1 MTRDQVVA
9 GKNMMLVPF
18 LHGCARLPRMAL
30 SLNPLIAVAL
40 VSLSS
45 LLADVPSPG
54 RKYTTLHRMEEK
66 HLAAVHQARL
76 RLAREHRAVSQPGPW
91 RDFRA
96 AIHVH
101 AEDSEHTKG
110 TRAEVLTA
118 AKADGF
124 SVVMF
129 TDHDGPKPDTW
140 SGMRDGILFF
150 AGSED
155 AHQLRFPNPDGDLR
169 FLSHLEE
176 IPNATGERFTGM
188 EIYNRHT
195 DEKDETAFE
204 DYLRAAIKNPAEW
217 SKLVRLQSLY
227 PDEVFNAGTDYWPT
241 IFAIWD
247 REIAKHPFTGIGAN
261 DSHQNQIFNGVT
273 FDPYEVS
280 FRSVVTH
287 ILAQQLNQ
295 QAIREALRAG
305 RVYVVHEWLCDPSG
319 FSFVA
324 IKGQEVYGMGDRVP
338 MLSGTHLQARVPVA
352 ADLRLIHNGAI
363 VAETTGTEMNFVP
376 TEAGAYRLEA
386 WLAIDDEQRP
396 WIYANPIY
404 LQDPKTPPAR
414 SSTVSRSPY

>member
-1 MTRDQVVA
+1 MFLIVA
-9 GKNMMLVPF
+9 FF
-18 LHGCARLPRMAL
+18 LC
-30 SLNPLIAVAL
+30 
-40 VSLSS
+40 LSS
-45 LLADVPSPG
+45 MLADVPSPG
-54 RKYTTLHRMEEK
+54 RRYTTLQRMEEK

-76 RLAREHRAVSQPGPW
+76 RFAQERRAVSQPEPW

-96 AIHVH
+96 AIQVH
-101 AEDSEHTKG
+101 AEDS
-110 TRAEVLTA
+110 A
-118 AKADGF
+118 AKADAI

-129 TDHDGPKPDTW
+129 TDHHGPKPDAW
-140 SGMRDGILFF
+140 SGLRDGILFF

-155 AHQLRFPNPDGDLR
+155 DHQLRFPGPDGDLR

-176 IPNATGERFTGM
+176 IPNATGQGFTGM

-204 DYLRAAIKNPAEW
+204 DYLRAAISNPAEW
-217 SKLVRLQSLY
+217 SKLVRLQSVY
-227 PDEVFNAGTDYWPT
+227 PDEVFNAGTDHWPS
-241 IFAIWD
+241 IFTIWD
-247 REIAKHPFTGIGAN
+247 RELAKHPFTGIGAN

-287 ILAQQLNQ
+287 ILAQQLTQ

-305 RVYVVHEWLCDPSG
+305 RVYMVHEWLCDPSG
-319 FSFVA
+319 FSFAA
-324 IKGQEVYGMGDRVP
+324 INSQAVYGMGDRVP
-338 MLSGTHLQARVPVA
+338 MLTGTHLKARVPVV

-363 VAETTGTEMNFVP
+363 VAEQTGTEINFVP

-414 SSTVSRSPY
+414 SSTEGRSP